1 LNGIK
6 IGSRSSRPAR
16 KFQKI
21 FKSDVLAQA
30 VAADILNQMVKQ
42 FPKSLNRVFFAL
54 SDPTRRAILARV
66 ADGEM
71 TITALATPFAISFVA
86 VSKHVRVLETAGL
99 LKRSKQGREFHL
111 RLVAEPLQNAAQWL
125 DQYDRFW
132 TDQLHH
138 IKARAEQK
146 AREKGTT

>member
-1 LNGIK
+1 
-6 IGSRSSRPAR
+6 
-16 KFQKI
+16 
-21 FKSDVLAQA
+21 
-30 VAADILNQMVKQ
+30 
-42 FPKSLNRVFFAL
+42 
-54 SDPTRRAILARV
+54 
-66 ADGEM
+66 M
-71 TITALATPFAISFVA
+71 TITALAAPFAISFVA

-99 LKRSKQGREFHL
+99 LKRNKQGREFHL

-146 AREKGTT
+146 AREKGTPKTNL